1 MTSFKLTLL
10 KTTIP
15 FMLGKRCMRIDG
27 GKLRMIQIMTAEN
40 FDSVMEGMDMSI
52 PLTMSP

>member
-15 FMLGKRCMRIDG
+15 FMLGARCMRLDC
-27 GKLRMIQIMTAEN
+27 GKLRMIQTITAEN
-40 FDSVMEGMDMSI
+40 VDSVMEGMDMSI